1 MSWVYGVGY
10 IASVAMGLLIV
21 GKLVRLARGEFT
33 DDDLIQ
39 VQDSEDTAAP
49 HVQGAA
55 R

>member
-10 IASVAMGLLIV
+10 IASVAMGLIIAGNL
-21 GKLVRLARGEFT
+21 LRLARGEFT

-39 VQDSEDTAAP
+39 VQDSEDGGEQ
-49 HVQGAA
+49 HVIGAA